1 MGARLEVSMSD
12 PTSQR
17 RHAPS
22 ARSWLDRWMMIVRT
36 IGNVNAWIIMTLFYV
51 FILSPFGLVYR
62 LVADP
67 LRLRARR
74 TGCAGWQQLP
84 SQYDRLED
92 ARQQS

>member
-1 MGARLEVSMSD
+1 MGGRLEVSIFD

-17 RHAPS
+17 RHASS
-22 ARSWLDRWMMIVRT
+22 ARSWLDRWMVIVRT

-51 FILSPFGLVYR
+51 FILTPFGLVYR

-67 LRLRARR
+67 LRMRARR
-74 TGCAGWQQLP
+74 AAWQQLP